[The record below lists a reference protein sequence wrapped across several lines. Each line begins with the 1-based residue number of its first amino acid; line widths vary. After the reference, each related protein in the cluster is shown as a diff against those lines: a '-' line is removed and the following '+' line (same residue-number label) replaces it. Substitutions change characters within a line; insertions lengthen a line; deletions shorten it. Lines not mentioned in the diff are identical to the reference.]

1 MNPAWL
7 SHCIQSLFYCSKR
20 RSVNDYSE
28 HTGSYAFVDL
38 AIMGEFHSFILF
50 LTNSGISFPILLCC
64 SIGFLSLGR
73 KRITRA
79 SKFEQETPIQ
89 TEMSECS
96 SNLLMR
102 AHHFTNITEH
112 RELINSVQQSQS
124 RGLPVSILRYFDRD
138 RNKMTMFYFPF
149 GTPLYTL
156 NFS

>member
-1 MNPAWL
+1 M
-7 SHCIQSLFYCSKR
+7 
-20 RSVNDYSE
+20 NDYGE

-38 AIMGEFHSFILF
+38 AIYGKFHSFILF
-50 LTNSGISFPILLCC
+50 LINGGISSL
-64 SIGFLSLGR
+64 SIFYIVALDFCLWAGNI
-73 KRITRA
+73 ITA

-102 AHHFTNITEH
+102 AHHFANISEH
-112 RELINSVQQSQS
+112 RELINSVQHSQG